1 MIFNWKKK
9 NWLNLDKKPVKNKE
23 MWIDLDILHSKHNII
38 GIGPKVINTTMKL
51 MNLKEKKF

>member
-1 MIFNWKKK
+1 
-9 NWLNLDKKPVKNKE
+9 
-23 MWIDLDILHSKHNII
+23 MWIELDILHSKHNII